1 MSPASRKRS
10 KTFAWVTAILA
21 MAAAIAVSSPAGAQL
36 APPWDGN
43 PISAGLGP
51 TYGEAWCANAAPG
64 SNIANQQKQPLALIP
79 YEAIGCTLQQ
89 FLDEAEA
96 AGVPERMSFQVIG
109 ESSGGRDLYGVVV
122 NALETDEQERDYER
136 WTQLRSIML
145 TDPAQGQALLDQWGD
160 GVKIPIFIEA

>member
-79 YEAIGCTLQQ
+79 YEAIECTLEQ
-89 FLDEAEA
+89 FRDEAAA
-96 AGVPERMSFQVIG
+96 AGIPERMSY
-109 ESSGGRDLYGVVV
+109 R
-122 NALETDEQERDYER
+122 
-136 WTQLRSIML
+136 
-145 TDPAQGQALLDQWGD
+145 
-160 GVKIPIFIEA
+160 